1 MIRFRSL
8 VVLALPLGLLWGCG
22 PRNNYDVKVTV
33 LRQNQQPA
41 VGFRVDAHVT
51 DRSTPVTV
59 KTDAQGVAHFDSL
72 PAPDKEHPLV
82 AVVHYFKGTN
92 DGEREITYPFIESD
106 AKRLKDTQYIPNNAT
121 PESEG

>member
-1 MIRFRSL
+1 LAFA
-8 VVLALPLGLLWGCG
+8 VLGGCG

-41 VGFRVDAHVT
+41 VGFRVDAHVKN
-51 DRSTPVTV
+51 RSTPVTV
-59 KTDAQGVAHFDSL
+59 LTDAQGVAHFKHL
-72 PAPDKEHPLV
+72 PAPDKQNQLV
-82 AVVHYFKGTN
+82 TVVHYFKGTN

-121 PESEG
+121 PEPQS